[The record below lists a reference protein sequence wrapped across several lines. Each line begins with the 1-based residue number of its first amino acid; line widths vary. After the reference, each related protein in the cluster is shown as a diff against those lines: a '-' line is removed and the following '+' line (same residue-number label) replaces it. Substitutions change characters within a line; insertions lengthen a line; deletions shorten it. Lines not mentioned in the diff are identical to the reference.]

1 MDIGSIFLLL
11 ALVVLVVF
19 FVAQP
24 FFTRQRAIPRPVG
37 GARQQIALL
46 RMERA
51 RVIQALQELDFDN
64 SLGKVPAED
73 YPVQRN
79 ALLLHGA
86 EVLQQLDALQP
97 QPSARENGD
106 RLEAALAARRK
117 DISQASAPTAAPDES
132 GDLERLIAARRR
144 ARNGSAPREKSIGF
158 CPQCGK
164 SLQKS
169 DRFCPKCGTELK

>member
-11 ALVVLVVF
+11 ALVVMVVF
-19 FVAQP
+19 FVVI
-24 FFTRQRAIPRPVG
+24 TRPPG
-37 GARQQIALL
+37 GARQLVSLL
-46 RMERA
+46 RVERA
-51 RVIQALQELDFDN
+51 RVIQALQELDFDY

-86 EVLQQLDALQP
+86 EVLQQLDALQA
-97 QPSARENGD
+97 QPPARETQD
-106 RLEAALAARRK
+106 QLEAALAARRK
-117 DISQASAPTAAPDES
+117 DLSQATAPTAAPDPSE
-132 GDLERLIAARRR
+132 DLEMLIAARRR

-169 DRFCPKCGTELK
+169 DQFCPKCGTELK

>member
-1 MDIGSIFLLL
+1 
-11 ALVVLVVF
+11 
-19 FVAQP
+19 
-24 FFTRQRAIPRPVG
+24 
-37 GARQQIALL
+37 
-46 RMERA
+46 MERA
-51 RVIQALQELDFDN
+51 RVIQALQELDFDY

-86 EVLQQLDALQP
+86 EVLQQLDALQSQSP
-97 QPSARENGD
+97 ARQGQGPAGGSSGCPAE
-106 RLEAALAARRK
+106 RF
-117 DISQASAPTAAPDES
+117 ISGLCSKSPPTNRTM
-132 GDLERLIAARRR
+132 DLEVLIAARRR

-169 DRFCPKCGTELK
+169 DRFCPKCGTELE